1 MRNEIRNIYKKRAI
15 DSRLNMLGD
24 SYETSSINAYQSNID
39 QSSKHHSHLE
49 TIINNWIVK
58 KRERNLRENIAL
70 SARLELALNKN
81 KYFCKILCLGI
92 LKTIIKAQYFKIQT
106 HWIPIPE
113 VTYFDI

>member
-24 SYETSSINAYQSNID
+24 SYESSSINPYQSNID
-39 QSSKHHSHLE
+39 HISKHYSHLE
-49 TIINNWIVK
+49 TIINNWIFK

-81 KYFCKILCLGI
+81 KYFLSDLMFRN
-92 LKTIIKAQYFKIQT
+92 LKDYNKSSIFQNTNSMNS
-106 HWIPIPE
+106 HSG
-113 VTYFDI
+113 